1 MERKGLFYGRN
12 MIRFSLKNATKELS
26 PIRLRIN
33 LNGERMTFYLP
44 QDYKICPQALGD
56 SKEIFWVSKE
66 IQT

>member
-1 MERKGLFYGRN
+1 MERNGLFYGRN

-44 QDYKICPQALGD
+44 QALG
-56 SKEIFWVSKE
+56 
-66 IQT
+66 QRGRRCYRG